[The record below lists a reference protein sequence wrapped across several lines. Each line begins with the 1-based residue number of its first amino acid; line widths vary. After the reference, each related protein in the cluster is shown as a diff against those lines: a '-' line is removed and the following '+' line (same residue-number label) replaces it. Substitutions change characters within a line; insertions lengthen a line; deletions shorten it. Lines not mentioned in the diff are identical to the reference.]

1 MAFIRNCL
9 LAILFTGMPLSYLV
23 AQVIYYPANSSAALR
38 ATAADLAGLMQRA
51 VIDSSSRFTTQ
62 VYSTTLPATGIVL
75 IYDSSIA
82 DNQLCRVDG
91 NGSSLL
97 MFTAAEDNGLIFG
110 AYQYLRELGF
120 KFYQPGTVWEV
131 IPNLPTVFKKL
142 DKSYNTAFR
151 YKSWFISGGH
161 RTWIMDKVTTYNW
174 EQYIGENGHNWSLY
188 QRRNGMLGA
197 HRFAGHRGDIINGN
211 YLATLQNNPCYV
223 ASYNGSRQATT
234 SSVPDIYN
242 IAARTLWSAAIEQKY
257 TQTRNSIL
265 NNRVLYVNQY
275 RSFNYN
281 NQYIGIEVP
290 DGPRW
295 GNSRDSTGCLAIDY
309 VPEADQSIILAN
321 STAQKIKAAYPTRR
335 FQVYGYSTHANIP
348 SAGISIDTSIDIQ
361 VVATAFQ
368 SESSAKGLLNRWY
381 KKYSGVSEYHYMNI
395 PQWSGETPMMYL
407 SELNQVLKRLKDNSS
422 QGIVWE
428 ASPAKFSSMPF
439 LLAANEYLI
448 NGTPTDSLLKEFCMD
463 MFGAAALPVYQL
475 LNEWSSDGAITMGYF
490 AKDNKYK
497 IPRYLQLLKE
507 AVGKG
512 ANSGGQVAQ
521 RLDELKAYLHYM
533 ILYYE
538 WFADSRPIEE
548 KREEAAS
555 LCLYLAKINKM
566 QLVNSY
572 YLITGIAAR
581 YGTASSF
588 FAEYNVQTGTAYQ
601 DGNLA
606 LVSTAEIEANYQD
619 DIYNLSGLIPAYALQ
634 TDKKLAGKIGTG
646 NFNPAGII
654 KVNLGTTHTN
664 KFVFSI
670 YAPAAGSFTIR
681 FNAQPGAAAK
691 SAVNFTVDDAQKALG
706 IVTDTSFTNLVA
718 GGRIDVSLPAGGFYT
733 LVVCTKYASS
743 LNMEITTN
751 GNTFYKNTAF
761 THRYAEKYTADPGS
775 LPGFFFVPAGME
787 QVYFSVNNSYSAG
800 RYLTAAQVGNEFMLK
815 DIYGNVV
822 VPIAAPGDDQDLFYI
837 NIPAGQSGNFW
848 QISRMGQY
856 FICFANISNILW
868 YGSRKPCSVAD
879 FRVSVVRMG
888 DECFTKL
895 STSSTNVKEWIVE
908 DNSTTTHYPL
918 VKELI
923 LPGNFSPA
931 SVVTLVLAEN
941 CSVTKKVSQDAE
953 YPRQLETCAS
963 GGALLRGDNL
973 GEPAL
978 NPNPSQA
985 EFNIQMPDAG
995 SQAEVLTIF
1004 DVTGRRVKVF
1014 YNVSTIN
1021 LGGFSAGTYYYQLSS
1036 GDKKYRGKLVK
1047 L

>member
-1 MAFIRNCL
+1 MAFIRICL
-9 LAILFTGMPLSYLV
+9 WAILLTSMPASNLT
-23 AQVIYYPANSSAALR
+23 AQVIYYPANSSLVLR
-38 ATAADLAGLMQRA
+38 ATAADLAGLLQRA
-51 VIDSSSRFTTQ
+51 ITDSNTRFTTQ
-62 VYSTTLPATGIVL
+62 AYSTTLPTSGLVF
-75 IYDSSIA
+75 IYDSSVT
-82 DNQLCRVDG
+82 DNQLCRVEG
-91 NGSSLL
+91 NGSSRLL
-97 MFTAAEDNGLIFG
+97 FTAAEDNGLVFG

-142 DKSYNTAFR
+142 DKTYNTAFR

-161 RTWIMDKVTTYNW
+161 RTWIMDKVTAYNW

-197 HRFAGHRGDIINGN
+197 YRFAGHRGDVINGN

-242 IAARTLWSAAIEQKY
+242 SAARQLWSATIEQKY

-295 GNSRDSTGCLAIDY
+295 GNSRDSIGCLAIDY
-309 VPEADQSIILAN
+309 VPEADQSVILAN
-321 STAQKIKAAYPTRR
+321 STAQKIKATYPSRR
-335 FQVYGYSTHANIP
+335 FQVYGYSTHANVP
-348 SAGISIDTSIDIQ
+348 SAGIHIDTAIDVQ

-368 SESSAKGLLNRWY
+368 SETSAKGLLNRWY
-381 KKYSGVSEYHYMNI
+381 KKYPSVSEYHYMNI

-407 SELNQVLKRLKDNSS
+407 SELNQVLQRLKENNS

-428 ASPAKFSSMPF
+428 ASPAKFSSLPF

-448 NGTPTDSLLKEFCMD
+448 NGTPTDSLLKEFCTD
-463 MFGAAALPVYQL
+463 MFGPAALPVNQL
-475 LNEWSSDGAITMGYF
+475 FHEWSSDGAITMGYF
-490 AKDNKYK
+490 TKDNKYK

-507 AVGKG
+507 AVGQA
-512 ANSGGQVAQ
+512 ANAGGQVAQ
-521 RLDELKAYLHYM
+521 RLDELKAYLHYV

-548 KREEAAS
+548 KRQEAAA
-555 LCLYLAKINKM
+555 LCLYLARINKL

-581 YGTASSF
+581 YGSGSSF
-588 FAEYNVQTGTAYQ
+588 FAGYNVQTGTAYQ

-606 LVSTAEIEANYQD
+606 LISTAEIEANYQE
-619 DIYNLSGLIPAYALQ
+619 DINRFSGLIPAYELQ
-634 TDKKLAGKIGTG
+634 TDKKLAGKIRTG
-646 NFNPAGII
+646 NFVPAGTI

-664 KFVFSI
+664 RFVFNI
-670 YAPAAGSFTIR
+670 YAPAAGSFKISCH
-681 FNAQPGAAAK
+681 AQPGAAVK
-691 SAVNFTVDDAQKALG
+691 SSVNIAVDNAQKALG
-706 IVTDTSFTNLVA
+706 IVTDTSLTNLVA
-718 GGRIDVSLPAGGFYT
+718 GSSVEISLPAGGFYT
-733 LVVCTKYASS
+733 LVLSTKYASS
-743 LNMEITTN
+743 INMEITTN
-751 GNTFYKNTAF
+751 GNAFYKNTAF

-787 QVYFSVNNSYSAG
+787 RVYFSVNNSYSAG
-800 RYLTAAQVGNEFMLK
+800 RYLTAAQVGNEFSMK

-822 VPIAAPGDDQDLFYI
+822 MPIAVPGGDLDLFYI

-868 YGSRKPCSVAD
+868 YGTRKPCSVSD
-879 FRVSVVRMG
+879 FRVSVVRTG

-895 STSSTNVKEWIVE
+895 SSTSSNVKEWTVE
-908 DNSTTTHYPL
+908 DNGVVTHYPL
-918 VKELI
+918 LKELI
-923 LPGNFSPA
+923 LPGSFSPA
-931 SVVTLVLAEN
+931 SIVTLVLSDL
-941 CSVTKKVSQDAE
+941 CTVTKKISQDAG
-953 YPRQLETCAS
+953 YRRQLETCAS
-963 GGALLRGDNL
+963 GGALLPDDHSGMPGL
-973 GEPAL
+973 F
-978 NPNPSQA
+978 PNPSRG
-985 EFNIQMPDAG
+985 EFNIQMPEPG
-995 SQAEVLTIF
+995 GQADMMTIF
-1004 DVTGRRVKVF
+1004 DVTGRKIKVF
-1014 YNVSTIN
+1014 YNVSAIN
-1021 LGGFSAGTYYYQLSS
+1021 LAGFSAGAYYYQLISR
-1036 GDKKYRGKLVK
+1036 DKIYQGKLVK